1 MNHTLDELARAFR
14 SLSDPEVR
22 FGLYYS
28 LFEWFNPHYLK
39 DKANGF
45 KTDEYI
51 QVGDNAHIQSTH
63 RDCSQ
68 SSSFHQKA
76 LWIWQFKNDSR
87 YTSHSKFILI
97 KNQNIFCPRCYQ
109 NTKRGW
115 F

>member
-14 SLSDPEVR
+14 NLSDPEVR

-51 QVGDNAHIQSTH
+51 QVGDNAFY
-63 RDCSQ
+63 C
-68 SSSFHQKA
+68 
-76 LWIWQFKNDSR
+76 
-87 YTSHSKFILI
+87 SHSKHTSRLLAVQFISSESSLDLAV
-97 KNQNIFCPRCYQ
+97 
-109 NTKRGW
+109 
-115 F
+115 